1 MRSPQLIHEVTLKG
15 IDFFENLFGTDY
27 PFSKLDMVVVP
38 NVRYAGMES
47 AACIVF
53 SESFVVTVRQNE
65 IEQVSLAEN
74 FCILLHEISHQ
85 WFGNLVT
92 MKWWGDIWLNESFAT
107 FVSYLACES
116 LLKESTSNSDMSQV
130 WMHFNKEVTK
140 ALIDD
145 ALPITHPIEAD
156 CQNSGEAAQLIDG
169 ITYGKGA
176 VFLR

>member
-1 MRSPQLIHEVTLKG
+1 M
-15 IDFFENLFGTDY
+15 
-27 PFSKLDMVVVP
+27 
-38 NVRYAGMES
+38 
-47 AACIVF
+47 
-53 SESFVVTVRQNE
+53 
-65 IEQVSLAEN
+65 SLAEN

-116 LLKESTSNSDMSQV
+116 LLKESTIDFDMSHV

-156 CQNSGEAAQLIDG
+156 CLNSGEAAQLIDG

>member
-1 MRSPQLIHEVTLKG
+1 MVTIQL
-15 IDFFENLFGTDY
+15 D
-27 PFSKLDMVVVP
+27 
-38 NVRYAGMES
+38 
-47 AACIVF
+47 
-53 SESFVVTVRQNE
+53 E
-65 IEQVSLAEN
+65 IKQMGLAEN

-107 FVSYLACES
+107 FVSYLACEH
-116 LLKESTSNSDMSQV
+116 LLKENTSGTDLSQV
-130 WMHFNKEVTK
+130 WMHFNKEVIK

-145 ALPITHPIEAD
+145 ALPITHSIEAA
-156 CQNSGEAAQLIDG
+156 CTNSGEAAQLIDG